1 MGQPIHVW
9 AMLFEIVTLP
19 LPITL
24 VLDIQNWGGGGGQ
37 TFKNG
42 TDFNKTF
49 YNGTDLDTLVL
60 AVSKSTLTI
69 LVKSFRQKLVWGNI

>member
-1 MGQPIHVW
+1 MGQPIHIW

-24 VLDIQNWGGGGGQ
+24 VLDIQNWGGGGNFG
-37 TFKNG
+37 G
-42 TDFNKTF
+42 GGGVTF

-69 LVKSFRQKLVWGNI
+69 LVKSFRQNLVWGNI